1 MIVWIMSAST
11 AAAPAVAWDLPA
23 VFSPP
28 IQSRTMMTIVL
39 SLSAACSYGLYGLV
53 THGLLR
59 TISWKTLTL
68 AMFATGLA
76 MFVVPAL
83 LVDGLPFH
91 SAQLRDL
98 GLAALG
104 GLLYTLATALYLL
117 ALRVGKLS
125 LVAVLVCLDGAF
137 AAAISIA
144 MGERLSKVAIVGL
157 VCAAGGGLLAAA
169 ERAGDADGEE
179 GTRRWRFAAGAGLAV
194 LTAAAMAGLFI
205 AFGAIHA
212 FSSFT
217 TVSVASAI
225 GLVVMLPVAAVGRVL
240 TPPRERAAAVV
251 GVSALDMLA
260 FLAGST
266 ALALGP
272 VSVASVLQAQAATV
286 AVLLGFILLRER
298 PAWWQVVGLIAA
310 IVGVSLLAWSM

>member
-1 MIVWIMSAST
+1 MRASWL
-11 AAAPAVAWDLPA
+11 AGDLRGDS
-23 VFSPP
+23 SPP
-28 IQSRTMMTIVL
+28 IESRTMMTIVL
-39 SLSAACSYGLYGLV
+39 SLSAACAYGLYGLV
-53 THGLLR
+53 SQGLLR
-59 TISWKTLTL
+59 TISWKTLTV
-68 AMFATGLA
+68 ATFATGLA
-76 MFVVPAL
+76 LFVVPAL

-91 SAQLRDL
+91 SAQLEDL

-104 GLLYTLATALYLL
+104 GLLFTLATAVFLL

-125 LVAVLVCLDGAF
+125 LVVVLACLDGAF

-144 MGERLSKVAIVGL
+144 MGERLSTVAIVGL

-169 ERAGDADGEE
+169 ERSGDVDSED
-179 GTRRWRFAAGAGLAV
+179 GTRRWRFAAGAGLAI
-194 LTAAAMAGLFI
+194 LTSAAMAGLFI

-212 FSSFT
+212 FSAFT
-217 TVSVASAI
+217 TVSVASAV
-225 GLVVMLPVAAVGRVL
+225 GLVVMLPVAAAGQVL

-260 FLAGST
+260 FLAGSA

-272 VSVASVLQAQAATV
+272 VSVAAVLQAQTATV

-298 PAWWQVVGLIAA
+298 PAWWQVIGLTAT
-310 IVGVSLLAWSM
+310 IVGVSLLAWTT